1 MQPKKI
7 LTDLKFVKEVPA
19 KRQTYYVYE
28 KQDHYILMTVNKARK
43 SYNFNVV
50 AKEAAQYVKKA
61 FKGRQQLTSAD
72 VLTKSKKPAYIKNAF
87 DALNILYALCA
98 TGEAKIDRRHIG
110 MKLFFNIK
118 RN

>member
-7 LTDLKFVKEVPA
+7 LTDLKFIKKVPA

-28 KQDHYILMTVNKARK
+28 RKDHYILMTVNKARN

-50 AKEAAQYVKKA
+50 DKEAAKYVKKA
-61 FKGRQQLTSAD
+61 FKGRQQLTSSD
-72 VLTKSKKPAYIKNAF
+72 VLNKSKKPTYIKNAF

-98 TGEAKIDRRHIG
+98 TGEAKIDRRYSGI
-110 MKLFFNIK
+110 KLFFNIK